1 MGYLDRYR
9 KRAALHGTTY
19 REVMMNQE
27 VEVFERDFTDI
38 LGWRMAQL
46 NEQENMDVV
55 IQSTTNN
62 LTKSAL
68 LRPSDLERVGSGSYL
83 TFDDE
88 TWIIR
93 SINKSRLSPVAELYL
108 CNQLINF
115 PHAEKG
121 VPCYANSTSFG
132 TKGLTDTD
140 KFYELDSKTRI
151 YIQRNELTETL
162 TLGYRF
168 MLSHRYVYQ
177 ITEIDDMVYPGMYIV
192 TCKMVELCDMDN
204 PELNL
209 AYNGNP
215 LKEPKPEP
223 IPLQLVG
230 EPQVK
235 RGSTHIYEIVGAVG
249 GEWSLDNPQLA
260 TLYPLDETHV
270 EVRFHSK
277 SDWVEL
283 KFVTRHQE
291 DLIEVM
297 EASLDILIC

>member
-1 MGYLDRYR
+1 MGYLDHYR

-68 LRPSDLERVGSGSYL
+68 LRPSDLERVRSGSYL

-115 PHAEKG
+115 PHAE
-121 VPCYANSTSFG
+121 
-132 TKGLTDTD
+132 
-140 KFYELDSKTRI
+140 
-151 YIQRNELTETL
+151 
-162 TLGYRF
+162 
-168 MLSHRYVYQ
+168 
-177 ITEIDDMVYPGMYIV
+177 
-192 TCKMVELCDMDN
+192 
-204 PELNL
+204 
-209 AYNGNP
+209 
-215 LKEPKPEP
+215 
-223 IPLQLVG
+223 
-230 EPQVK
+230 
-235 RGSTHIYEIVGAVG
+235 
-249 GEWSLDNPQLA
+249 
-260 TLYPLDETHV
+260 
-270 EVRFHSK
+270 
-277 SDWVEL
+277 
-283 KFVTRHQE
+283 
-291 DLIEVM
+291 
-297 EASLDILIC
+297 